1 VIQRTHTLIKKGET
15 FPNRKSIKFSEKQTP
30 KQETLTLKLMYS
42 TDEAPYLKNNLLNI
56 YWVSLAKVE
65 EEQWTFALQFYLDNN
80 GLPSLDKASIN
91 SVYYEDAPATTT
103 QTSSSAPSTQT
114 EEKKDPP
121 QPEKKVE
128 KVKKEKQHTC
138 IIKLFEC
145 HFGLPQE
152 YLNKIIQREASQ
164 ENDDRLFTL
173 AINKRNEIENFIYS
187 TRTRLDGELVPY
199 VLPEEKE
206 RLTILMN
213 EMEQWLY
220 SGSEDVYL
228 KSALDEKVKDL
239 NELGNKVYKRYHD
252 WELLSESLNRL
263 HNEVDKKQVQVNDS
277 SQNTFLKPGDREEMT
292 KLIHQNLTLHK
303 EGSAKFEK
311 GSRLADPPLAY
322 QEVDKAIDE
331 FSKVRLFFT

>member
-1 VIQRTHTLIKKGET
+1 
-15 FPNRKSIKFSEKQTP
+15 
-30 KQETLTLKLMYS
+30 
-42 TDEAPYLKNNLLNI
+42 
-56 YWVSLAKVE
+56 
-65 EEQWTFALQFYLDNN
+65 
-80 GLPSLDKASIN
+80 
-91 SVYYEDAPATTT
+91 
-103 QTSSSAPSTQT
+103 
-114 EEKKDPP
+114 
-121 QPEKKVE
+121 
-128 KVKKEKQHTC
+128 
-138 IIKLFEC
+138 
-145 HFGLPQE
+145 
-152 YLNKIIQREASQ
+152 
-164 ENDDRLFTL
+164 
-173 AINKRNEIENFIYS
+173 
-187 TRTRLDGELVPY
+187 
-199 VLPEEKE
+199 
-206 RLTILMN
+206 MN

-292 KLIHQNLTLHK
+292 KLIHQNLNLHK

-331 FSKVRLFFT
+331 FSKVRLFFTQKFLGIIQGAEKREKDELKRKEEEEKKKKEADKKAEKPDVNMTDSSQQSPADKDNTRMDID